1 MENTAILKN
10 LNQIF
15 KEVLDNEDIQLTD
28 TITANDIDEWD
39 SLAHIQLIVAI
50 ERKFEI
56 RFNSMEVGGFKEVG
70 DIVKTIQ
77 NKQ

>member
-1 MENTAILKN
+1 MENTTVLNN
-10 LNQIF
+10 LNEIF
-15 KEVLDNEDIQLTD
+15 KEVLDNDDIQLND
-28 TITANDIDEWD
+28 TTTANDIEEWD

-50 ERKFEI
+50 EKKFGI

-77 NKQ
+77 AKL